1 MDITQS
7 QEIRLKMQGEDQ
19 VLKLESRLLGHEQ
32 YTRELLTTIE
42 SLITPLEQGVDY
54 PSEHTRKQISNAKAI
69 LKEAVDLGYR

>member
-19 VLKLESRLLGHEQ
+19 VLKLESRLLGHMQ
-32 YTRELLTTIE
+32 YIRELLNTIE
-42 SLITPLEQGVDY
+42 SLLIALELEADY
-54 PSEHTRKQISNAKAI
+54 PGERTREEISNSKAM